1 MIVTGR
7 ARERAARTESRVQA
21 VFALFPD
28 GTPFA
33 CRLQRLGTALR
44 PHPVNAITRPR
55 IVILGAGFGGLQAAR
70 ALADADADVLLV
82 DRQNHHTFQPLLYQV
97 ATAGLSA
104 PQIAAPV
111 RHIVS
116 RQANCSVLLAEATA
130 IDAPGRRVL
139 LHDAPP
145 LPYDY
150 LIVAT
155 GVTHSYFGHEADWA
169 PHAPGLKTLDDAL
182 EIRRR
187 VLLAFERA
195 ETEPDPAQ
203 RAAWL
208 TFVIVGGGP
217 TGVELA
223 GTLAEIAH
231 HTLRHE
237 FRRIDPTS
245 ARVVLVEAGPAV
257 LSSFP
262 PTLSAS
268 GRAQLEALRVEVMTG
283 TMARAIDAEGVV
295 VDRAGVHADDARIAA
310 RTVLWAAGV
319 QGSPLG
325 ASLPAER
332 DGAGRV
338 HVTPQCNLAAHPEV
352 FVIGDLAHFAH
363 DGAPL
368 PGVAPVANQMGLH
381 AAACIGRLIAG
392 DAPAALPRFAYRDK
406 GSLATIGRRAAIA
419 VFPRGPLW
427 PALRLSGFIAWLAWL
442 FIHVLFLIGFRNRFT
457 VMLDWAWSYLTYQ
470 RHARLIFGSLD
481 RRPPAPPAQRPG

>member
-1 MIVTGR
+1 V
-7 ARERAARTESRVQA
+7 
-21 VFALFPD
+21 P
-28 GTPFA
+28 
-33 CRLQRLGTALR
+33 CRLR
-44 PHPVNAITRPR
+44 PFRIDLNAVTLPR
-55 IVILGAGFGGLQAAR
+55 IVIVGAGFGGLQAAR
-70 ALADADADVLLV
+70 ALADAPAEVLLL

-116 RQANCSVLLAEATA
+116 RQENCSVLLAEAVA
-130 IDAPGRRVL
+130 IDAPARQVHLR
-139 LHDAPP
+139 DA
-145 LPYDY
+145 LALSYDY
-150 LIVAT
+150 LVVAT

-187 VLLAFERA
+187 VLLAFEHA

-245 ARVVLVEAGPAV
+245 ARVVLVEAGPSI

-262 PTLSAS
+262 PALSAS
-268 GRAQLEALRVEVMTG
+268 GRTQLEALRVEVMTDA
-283 TMARAIDAEGVV
+283 MATAIDGHGVSL
-295 VDRAGVHADDARIAA
+295 ARGGGASSATQRLQA

-332 DGAGRV
+332 DRAGRV
-338 HVTPQCNLAAHPEV
+338 HVTPACNLAAHPEV

-363 DGAPL
+363 DGESL

-381 AAACIGRLIAG
+381 AAACIRRLIAG
-392 DAPAALPRFAYRDK
+392 EPPGALPRFAFRDK
-406 GSLATIGRRAAIA
+406 GALATIGRRAAIA

-427 PALRLSGFIAWLAWL
+427 PALKLSGFIAWLAWL

-457 VMLDWAWSYLTYQ
+457 VMADWAWSYVTYQ
-470 RHARLIFGSLD
+470 RHARLIFGAVGPREARP
-481 RRPPAPPAQRPG
+481 RRPPAG